1 MKRAILF
8 CALLALLMGTNA
20 QETTNYKEKHPYKDW
35 VKIAPKLDDAF
46 FTTPEI

>member
-20 QETTNYKEKHPYKDW
+20 QETTNNKEIHPY
-35 VKIAPKLDDAF
+35 
-46 FTTPEI
+46 